1 VDNAALDFG
10 PLKKIEADRVEA
22 YLGSAIICSRCGA
35 TINTYPDKCDVPIPT
50 PCPGFLLIEG
60 VRLHIRR
67 KADG

>member
-1 VDNAALDFG
+1 MDASLDFG
-10 PLKKIEADRVEA
+10 PLKKTEADRVEL
-22 YLGSAIICSRCGA
+22 YLGSNSICSRCGA
-35 TINTYPDKCDVPIPT
+35 GLADYADKCGASLGE